1 MLTSEKLAVSDMNRY
16 SGPEPQPLPFP
27 PELVARILSY
37 LDEIY
42 DKKNAR
48 LVCKGFAAAG
58 LTSLTSTVYFSTS
71 PIQVCYRGNEPYC
84 SSSTQ
89 EIAMHPVVSKYI
101 TKLICDG
108 TQLPDSCLRLEG
120 FRKWWAILGNH
131 RSCSI
136 QSIYDMYVSRYRQEK
151 WIIGVGEDREI
162 LRTALEQF
170 IHLKCIVF
178 TDVAESEKSRD
189 LPRNTWPY
197 VIPGRDL

>member
-1 MLTSEKLAVSDMNRY
+1 MLTSDKLVVSDMNRY
-16 SGPEPQPLPFP
+16 SGLEPQPLPFP

-71 PIQVCYRGNEPYC
+71 LIQICYRQNEPYC
-84 SSSTQ
+84 SSSIQ

-101 TKLICDG
+101 TKLVCDG
-108 TQLPDSCLRLEG
+108 TQLPDSHLRFG
-120 FRKWWAILGNH
+120 NFQNWWATLGKH
-131 RSCSI
+131 QSCSI
-136 QSIYDMYVSRYRQEK
+136 QSIHGMYASTYRQER
-151 WIIGVGEDREI
+151 WIIGLGEDREI

-178 TDVAESEKSRD
+178 TDVAEDEKNRD
-189 LPRNTWPY
+189 LPRTTWPSD
-197 VIPGRDL
+197 VPDGDL